1 MLEIEIILVNDFSQD
16 NSSKIIEE
24 IQKKDKRIK
33 ILNNYKNMGIL
44 YSRSV
49 GVLLS
54 KGKYILN
61 LDQDDM
67 FFDEDVFEK
76 LYESAEEGKY
86 DIISFMEVEG
96 NNYYISIYDMKDGGC
111 TYHSN
116 NLIIYQP
123 ELSYYL
129 LFKNDEFSVVDIQ
142 IWGKIFQTTTYK
154 KAVNLLGKKRYSTFN
169 TINED
174 MIGLYVICS
183 LAKSYKYLRKYGL
196 FHLVNNKT
204 TSSKVSKDH
213 CLKMDIFFSDIIF
226 DLSKKNNKKYS
237 AIFLIR
243 LKDMWYFHLSN
254 KKIELYLISVIEK
267 IINSKYIEEKYKSKI
282 FKEYGKYGLFN

>member
-24 IQKKDKRIK
+24 IQKKDNRIK
-33 ILNNYKNMGIL
+33 ILNNYRNMGIL

-96 NNYYISIYDMKDGGC
+96 NNYNISIYDMKDRGC

-129 LFKNDEFSVVDIQ
+129 LFKNDEFSVFDIQ
-142 IWGKIFQTTTYK
+142 IWGKLFQATTYK
-154 KAVNLLGKKRYSTFN
+154 KAVYLLGKKRYSTFN

-204 TSSKVSKDH
+204 TV
-213 CLKMDIFFSDIIF
+213 L
-226 DLSKKNNKKYS
+226 
-237 AIFLIR
+237 
-243 LKDMWYFHLSN
+243 
-254 KKIELYLISVIEK
+254 
-267 IINSKYIEEKYKSKI
+267 
-282 FKEYGKYGLFN
+282 